1 MGDTSLYVDFIPF
14 FIADFEGCDKGGK
27 SWL

>member
-1 MGDTSLYVDFIPF
+1 MGDTSLYVDCILF
-14 FIADFEGCDKGGK
+14 FIADFEDGDKGGK